1 MCSLGCRPTGIVI
14 DAFGGLRDKKDAEE
28 EDIKVMSQSAETYM
42 IFCIASAHQN
52 CSCIA
57 ALWPNAPLS
66 PLQANC
72 FVCNLDRFSL
82 DQRGIGFDRHIVR
95 PRSPGHPAQSPCAAS
110 SRALALRCLSARSA
124 LRQVVEHNPRYYLF
138 FLLAIK
144 QKTRGQFGSA
154 DIPDIGGVAT
164 LTQIVRP
171 RREDV
176 EPGAVRT
183 GAGLAGRWCQQLVP
197 LVSERRGPVRLRAL
211 SS

>member
-1 MCSLGCRPTGIVI
+1 MLLRTVWDISYQFLFLYVLIAIITGAPLPAPRLQFATLTLPPLYMCSLGCRPTGIVI

-95 PRSPGHPAQSPCAAS
+95 PPIPGTLGAI
-110 SRALALRCLSARSA
+110 ALRC
-124 LRQVVEHNPRYYLF
+124 
-138 FLLAIK
+138 I
-144 QKTRGQFGSA
+144 
-154 DIPDIGGVAT
+154 IPS
-164 LTQIVRP
+164 L
-171 RREDV
+171 
-176 EPGAVRT
+176 
-183 GAGLAGRWCQQLVP
+183 
-197 LVSERRGPVRLRAL
+197 GPFAA
-211 SS
+211 

>member
-1 MCSLGCRPTGIVI
+1 MRSLVCRSTGIVI

-28 EDIKVMSQSAETYM
+28 EDIKVLSQSAETL
-42 IFCIASAHQN
+42 CIASAHQN

-144 QKTRGQFGSA
+144 QKTLGQFGSA

-197 LVSERRGPVRLRAL
+197 LVSERTGPVRLRAL